1 MGESF
6 GVYKLGYDEELMSCI
21 TSANIACGFHG
32 GDPLVMRRT
41 VRLAEAAHV
50 AIGAHP
56 GFPDLPG
63 FGRRVMQ
70 LRPDEIRDYTIYQ
83 IGALKAFTQGKKL
96 QHVKAHGALGNVGSV
111 SEEVAQAVSE
121 AILEVDPDMILVG
134 LAGSAWVNIGRQ
146 LGLRVATEVYADRA
160 LKPDGNLVPR
170 SQPNAVIHDT
180 AEVVARSIR
189 IVTEGK
195 VRAINGDEITVAG
208 DTICLHGDTP
218 GAAAIALAL
227 RKGLEASGVSIA
239 PMNTFL

>member
-1 MGESF
+1 
-6 GVYKLGYDEELMSCI
+6 MSCI

-41 VRLAEAAHV
+41 VRLAEAAGV

-70 LRPDEIRDYTIYQ
+70 LSPDEIRDYTVYQ
-83 IGALKAFTQGKKL
+83 IGALKAFTRDKKL
-96 QHVKAHGALGNVGSV
+96 QHVKAHGALGNLGSV

-134 LAGSAWVNIGRQ
+134 LVGSAWVNIGRR

-170 SQPNAVIHDT
+170 SQPKAVIHDT
-180 AEVVARSIR
+180 AEVVERSVR

-218 GAAAIALAL
+218 GAASIALAL

-239 PMNTFL
+239 PMSTFL